1 MGVLPPQLPRRR
13 DGASPEWWLPYV
25 AEFPRW
31 RAWLGGRQFWARLP
45 GTMRVHNAGNPAD
58 LAGLIRAAGNGRRY
72 ASLPTD
78 DSASAWM
85 APAAAGDV
93 SVPIRP
99 SHHGHRLEC
108 WPLHG
113 AITLEAAEVAVPSAR
128 AHVEQLLREW
138 DYPEICQDAGV
149 VISELVTNAV
159 LACAGLRPKAPALV
173 VWLGSDTSYV
183 LAGVADASPRPPM
196 RLNLGIDAE
205 GGRGLALV
213 EAFSSRW
220 GWHLLAT
227 ADLRKMVWAEWRL
240 PSRRGEGASSAR
252 RARADA
258 V

>member
-1 MGVLPPQLPRRR
+1 MSSPPQLPRRR
-13 DGASPEWWLPYV
+13 DGASPDWWLPYV

-31 RAWLGGRQFWARLP
+31 RAWLGARQFWARLP
-45 GTMRVHNAGNPAD
+45 GTMRVHNADNPAD
-58 LAGLIRAAGNGRRY
+58 LAGLIRAASNGHQH
-72 ASLPTD
+72 ALPPTGSST
-78 DSASAWM
+78 SAST
-85 APAAAGDV
+85 AAA

-99 SHHGHRLEC
+99 SHHGHRLER
-108 WPLHG
+108 WPLYS
-113 AITLEAAEVAVPSAR
+113 AITLEAVEVAVRSAR
-128 AHVEQLLREW
+128 AHVEHLLREW
-138 DYPEICQDAGV
+138 DYLEICQDAGV

-159 LACAGLRPKAPALV
+159 LACAGLRPKAPPLV

-183 LAGVADASPRPPM
+183 LVGVADASPRPPL

-240 PSRRGEGASSAR
+240 PSRPGEGASSAR
-252 RARADA
+252 RARTDA